1 MDDSTN
7 NTNVVSFTIDDR
19 LPILNTENNTINFFY
34 ENFIETEKNN
44 IKGYTLNEK
53 NDIKGY
59 ALNKK
64 IDFKI
69 PKQHY
74 NSYKIKQM
82 IRKIYSKQRK
92 KQDERETELLNMI
105 EDGKSKVQS
114 TIRKF
119 SNEQK
124 LQNPCIFDKSILDK
138 PINDSMKLDKPIN
151 DSMKLNKPIN
161 DYMKLE
167 STSLNTLEHESKKI
181 VLLNFEDDTFRAVIK
196 LPDEKINLINSWY
209 DKSKQQFDIEDI
221 YIDVPEIITKNDLVN
236 ILFKNIDC
244 EHKSLFVKTYI
255 PDIFNDILIK
265 KKINNMEKMMSICS
279 TPETNTNVYINK
291 PQDITHFN
299 IVIPKNMI
307 YTDDY
312 FYKNENKLVYIDRY
326 GKSSITELNPVCSHG
341 PTKWNKCVIYKDDEL
356 NSFDSKNNDCINKY
370 KQDAK
375 YTKITKSDKLGDT
388 NITAYNAEYNVL
400 YPPFGSNNELLN
412 KSLNEPLEEE
422 VQNKKLITVIINPI
436 FFQTMVLIEPDLIS
450 LEIIHENTE
459 YGFFELFTISYN
471 DDNIE
476 LETFINKNY
485 DCVFF
490 NGAEELNNT
499 LLFTSKFIE
508 SIQVKNDINISLT
521 EEEKSVKTYLRDNFT
536 ISTDIDKKMKASVLY
551 NTIVD
556 SNLCKIDKNKMSS
569 FRNRLSNYLKDIGLK
584 KKRYNDG
591 YYYYGIVEKY
601 NNVTNWPSTYDTVEK
616 SSTFPTPMVWNN
628 VTRFNKPHIT
638 PTEKKNETKT

>member
-7 NTNVVSFTIDDR
+7 NTNIVSFTIDDIV
-19 LPILNTENNTINFFY
+19 PISNTENNTINLLH

-44 IKGYTLNEK
+44 IKEYTLSEKNNIKEHTLSEKNNIKRYTLN
-53 NDIKGY
+53 G
-59 ALNKK
+59 KK
-64 IDFKI
+64 IFDI
-69 PKQHY
+69 PIQHY
-74 NSYKIKQM
+74 NSYMTQQM
-82 IRKIYSKQRK
+82 IRKISSKQRTGP
-92 KQDERETELLNMI
+92 DEHNTELLNMI

-114 TIRKF
+114 IF
-119 SNEQK
+119 SKSSNKQILQK
-124 LQNPCIFDKSILDK
+124 ILQKPCVVDKSILDALT
-138 PINDSMKLDKPIN
+138 NGSTTVDKPISFMEN
-151 DSMKLNKPIN
+151 
-161 DYMKLE
+161 KLE
-167 STSLNTLEHESKKI
+167 TTPLNIPEHESKKI

-255 PDIFNDILIK
+255 PEIFNDILIK
-265 KKINNMEKMMSICS
+265 NKLNNMEKMMSICS
-279 TPETNTNVYINK
+279 TSETNTNVYINK

-312 FYKNENKLVYIDRY
+312 FYKNENKLVSIDKY
-326 GKSSITELNPVCSHG
+326 KKSSITNLNPICSHE
-341 PTKWNKCVIYKDDEL
+341 PNKWNKCVIYKDDEL
-356 NSFDSKNNDCINKY
+356 NSFDSKNNDDINEY

-412 KSLNEPLEEE
+412 KSLEEEE
-422 VQNKKLITVIINPI
+422 VQNKKLITVIINLN

-471 DDNIE
+471 DDNTE

-521 EEEKSVKTYLRDNFT
+521 EEKISVKTYLRDHFT

-551 NTIVD
+551 DTIID

-601 NNVTNWPSTYDTVEK
+601 DNVNNWPSTTTYEIYREEY
-616 SSTFPTPMVWNN
+616 SGANLIRSYIN
-628 VTRFNKPHIT
+628 R
-638 PTEKKNETKT
+638 KK

>member
-7 NTNVVSFTIDDR
+7 NTNIVSFTIDDIV
-19 LPILNTENNTINFFY
+19 PISNTENNTINLLH

-44 IKGYTLNEK
+44 MEGYTLNE
-53 NDIKGY
+53 N
-59 ALNKK
+59 
-64 IDFKI
+64 
-69 PKQHY
+69 
-74 NSYKIKQM
+74 
-82 IRKIYSKQRK
+82 
-92 KQDERETELLNMI
+92 
-105 EDGKSKVQS
+105 
-114 TIRKF
+114 
-119 SNEQK
+119 
-124 LQNPCIFDKSILDK
+124 
-138 PINDSMKLDKPIN
+138 
-151 DSMKLNKPIN
+151 
-161 DYMKLE
+161 KLE
-167 STSLNTLEHESKKI
+167 ITSLNIPEHESKKM

-236 ILFKNIDC
+236 ILFKTIDC

-255 PDIFNDILIK
+255 PEIFNDILIK
-265 KKINNMEKMMSICS
+265 NKLNNMEKMMSICS

-312 FYKNENKLVYIDRY
+312 FYKNKNKLVYIDKY
-326 GKSSITELNPVCSHG
+326 KKSSITKLNPKLNTICNHDPS
-341 PTKWNKCVIYKDDEL
+341 KWHTSVIYRDGEL
-356 NSFDSKNNDCINKY
+356 NSFDSKNKDNINEY
-370 KQDAK
+370 ELDAK
-375 YTKITKSDKLGDT
+375 YTKITKTDNLGDT

-412 KSLNEPLEEE
+412 KPLEEE

-436 FFQTMVLIEPDLIS
+436 FFQTIVLIEPNLIS

-471 DDNIE
+471 DYNTE
-476 LETFINKNY
+476 LETFINKKY

-490 NGAEELNNT
+490 NGTEELNNT
-499 LLFTSKFIE
+499 LSSTSKFIE
-508 SIQVKNDINISLT
+508 SIQVKNDINILLT
-521 EEEKSVKTYLRDNFT
+521 EEEERLVKTYLRDHFT

-569 FRNRLSNYLKDIGLK
+569 FKNRLSNYLKDIGLK

-601 NNVTNWPSTYDTVEK
+601 DNVTKWLSTTYEIYKENNSGNNIHK
-616 SSTFPTPMVWNN
+616 SLTLPTPMVWNN
-628 VTRFNKPHIT
+628 ITRSLRDANAEQTRSELIKSYNNFYHTGVVADTI
-638 PTEKKNETKT
+638 